1 MPGRVSGDSVIGKM
15 KNFELDEHVGK
26 LFFWLM
32 FKTSR
37 GVVSFFMAC
46 YQAAGSFLGL
56 CGKCIFPT
64 VFIFMELFT
73 ACMQL

>member
-32 FKTSR
+32 FKTYK
-37 GVVSFFMAC
+37 VWFLFLWLVIKLLEVS
-46 YQAAGSFLGL
+46 
-56 CGKCIFPT
+56 
-64 VFIFMELFT
+64 
-73 ACMQL
+73 